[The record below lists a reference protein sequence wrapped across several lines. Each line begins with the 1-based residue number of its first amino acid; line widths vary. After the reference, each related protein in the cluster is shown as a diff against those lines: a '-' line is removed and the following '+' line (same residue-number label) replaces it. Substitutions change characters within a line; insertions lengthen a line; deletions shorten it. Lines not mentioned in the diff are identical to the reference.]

1 MKKMIAS
8 FLHKL
13 LFAIFA
19 VIILIA
25 TWHLIVV
32 FGGFNHALFPPPL
45 VVFATLRDMIS
56 SGEIFVHIRISLW
69 RFFVGYSLAVF
80 VGLVLGLIVGR
91 VNFLSKLVE
100 PLIQLIRPVAPV
112 AWLPFIVLLFG
123 IGDMPAIMVIFIA
136 AFYPVLMSTI
146 TGSKK
151 VDKRYMDVAK
161 MFEIKQPQVFLKI
174 ILPAI
179 FPYIANGMHMGLGT
193 AWVFLVAGEMMGV
206 RSGLGFLIMDS
217 RNNMQPEVL
226 LATICVIALLGLSLD
241 KIITLFE
248 SRVNKH
254 WGIGE
259 GE

>member
-1 MKKMIAS
+1 MGKLIGS

-13 LFAIFA
+13 FFA
-19 VIILIA
+19 VCAVVILLVG
-25 TWHLIVV
+25 WHLIVV
-32 FGGFNHALFPPPL
+32 FGGFNHALFPPPF
-45 VVFATLRDMIS
+45 VVFATLGEMIT
-56 SGEIFVHIRISLW
+56 SGEIFIHIRISLW

-80 VGLVLGLIVGR
+80 VGLVMGLIVGR
-91 VNFLSKLVE
+91 LDFLSRLVE
-100 PLIQLIRPVAPV
+100 PTVQLIRPVAPV
-112 AWLPFIVLLFG
+112 AWMPFIVLLFG
-123 IGDMPAIMVIFIA
+123 IGDMPAIMVIFLA

-146 TGSKK
+146 SGSKK
-151 VDKRYMDVAK
+151 INVNYLNIAK

-226 LATICVIALLGLSLD
+226 LATICVIALLGLLLD
-241 KIITLFE
+241 KIITMFE

-254 WGIGE
+254 WGIKGD
-259 GE
+259 